1 VRDPLSYSARPPDEN
16 CRTTNQDR
24 RHYRPGVESPET
36 LERLIREGLNIARLD
51 LGIRAVEQ
59 MAVIQKQLIGQAS
72 RRAGSRSS
80 PRRRCSNR

>member
-1 VRDPLSYSARPPDEN
+1 MKTAGPQIKIVATISPAS
-16 CRTTNQDR
+16 
-24 RHYRPGVESPET
+24 ESPET

-51 LGIRAVEQ
+51 LGISAVEQ
-59 MAVIQKQLIGQAS
+59 MAVIQKQLIGQAR